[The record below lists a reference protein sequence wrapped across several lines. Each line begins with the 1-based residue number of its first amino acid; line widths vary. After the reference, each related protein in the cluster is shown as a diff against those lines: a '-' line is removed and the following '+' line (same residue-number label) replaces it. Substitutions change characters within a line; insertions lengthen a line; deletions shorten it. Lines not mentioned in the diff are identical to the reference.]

1 MKGKVVKQMRIH
13 KRKMSIAQCI
23 LNMSILL
30 LLFILLY
37 PLSMAV
43 WSSMKSD
50 LDYTSSMWFP
60 TMPLRMSN
68 FAVAFEAVYRYVLN
82 TVFVCAVGVSGS
94 LLVSSLAA
102 YAFTKMTFPGRKILY
117 AAVIG
122 LMMMPGVLTL
132 VPSYVLYKNLNLLD
146 SYWVLIIP
154 VVVQQS
160 IYGVFLLTTAFR
172 GLPKEIFE
180 AAKID
185 GAGNFGCYWR
195 IAVPL
200 SLPIMCTLGIMEIV
214 NVWNDYIWPQITIRD
229 IDKLPISAGLL
240 VNFEGAYSS
249 NMPVTFAGYL
259 LSSLPLIL
267 LFIFANKYYVQ
278 GLVGSGIKM

>member
-1 MKGKVVKQMRIH
+1 MRTN
-13 KRKMSIAQCI
+13 KRKIDISQFF
-23 LNMSILL
+23 LHMSILL

-37 PLSMAV
+37 PLAMAV
-43 WSSMKSD
+43 WCSMKSD
-50 LDYTSSMWFP
+50 LAYTSSMWYP
-60 TMPLRMSN
+60 TLPLRLSN
-68 FAVAFEAVYRYVLN
+68 FLVAWKAVYRYVLN
-82 TVFVCAVGVSGS
+82 TVFICAVGVSGS

-102 YAFTKMTFPGRKILY
+102 YAFTRMSFPGKKILY

-132 VPSYVLYKNLNLLD
+132 VPSYVLYKNLNLLN

-154 VVVQQS
+154 VIVQQS
-160 IYGVFLLTTAFR
+160 IYGVFLLSTSFR

-180 AAKID
+180 AAKLD
-185 GAGNFGCYWR
+185 GAGSFQCYSR
-195 IAVPL
+195 IALPL

-229 IDKLPISAGLL
+229 INKLPISAGLL
-240 VNFEGAYSS
+240 VQFEGAYSS

-267 LFIFANKYYVQ
+267 LFVFANKYYVR